1 MAKLLYLLRH
11 GDSAAKQLGGSD
23 KERQLTANGMKES
36 MQIGSFLQKNAVGL
50 DQIVSS
56 TAERAKNTTQ
66 IVSDAMRSNA
76 DKIFFQDEL
85 YDASFRTFFDLII
98 NIEDHFN
105 HVMFVGHNP
114 TITYVAEYLTGE
126 SIGDLSTCG
135 LVIVQFN
142 VNSWKEVSK
151 GSGKLLN
158 HVYPAMLMTY
168 E

>member
-1 MAKLLYLLRH
+1 MGKLLYLLRH
-11 GDSAAKQLGGSD
+11 GDSASKQLGGSD

-36 MQIGSFLQKNAVGL
+36 MQIGSFLQKNGVCL
-50 DQIVSS
+50 DQIISS

-66 IVSDAMRSNA
+66 IVSDAMRSDA
-76 DKIFFQDEL
+76 DKIIFHEEL
-85 YDASFRTFFDLII
+85 YDASFRTFFDLLLKT
-98 NIEDHFN
+98 EDHLN

-135 LVIVQFN
+135 LVMIQFN
-142 VNSWKEVSK
+142 INTWKEVSK
-151 GSGKLLN
+151 GNGKVLN
-158 HVYPAMLMTY
+158 YVYPAMLMTH